1 MSASEIA
8 SITATVTQLQ
18 ELRRMQEELTA
29 EIEALTDAIKAAMG
43 AQELLLAGPYKV
55 TWKPVTSSR
64 IDTTALKKALPDIA
78 AQYTKTTTTRRF
90 EIR

>member
-1 MSASEIA
+1 MSNTE
-8 SITATVTQLQ
+8 ITAAVTKLQ

-29 EIEALTDAIKAAMG
+29 EIETLTDAIKAHMG
-43 AQELLLAGPYKV
+43 TQELLLAGPYKV
-55 TWKPVTSSR
+55 TWKAVTSSR

>member
-8 SITATVTQLQ
+8 AITATVTQLQ